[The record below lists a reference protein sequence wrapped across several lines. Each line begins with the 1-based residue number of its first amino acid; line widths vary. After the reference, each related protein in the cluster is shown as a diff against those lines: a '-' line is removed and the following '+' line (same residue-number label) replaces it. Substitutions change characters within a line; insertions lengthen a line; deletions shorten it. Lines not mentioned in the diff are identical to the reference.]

1 MDNEQLIDRVQTLL
15 VGMEERISVRFDGV
29 DSRLDRMDSR
39 LDRVEVRL
47 DRVEVRLDSVEVRL
61 DSLEIKVDSVHRE
74 LTLNNELLAP
84 FIRWSHS
91 VENEVIRLSAQL
103 QDVQARLAKLENP
116 QTQ

>member
-1 MDNEQLIDRVQTLL
+1 M
-15 VGMEERISVRFDGV
+15 
-29 DSRLDRMDSR
+29 
-39 LDRVEVRL
+39 
-47 DRVEVRLDSVEVRL
+47 
-61 DSLEIKVDSVHRE
+61 
-74 LTLNNELLAP
+74 TLNNELLAP

>member
-39 LDRVEVRL
+39 LDRVDSRL
-47 DRVEVRLDSVEVRL
+47 DRVEVQL

>member
-15 VGMEERISVRFDGV
+15 LDMEERTNKRFDKIDTRFEAIDARFDGI
-29 DSRLDRMDSR
+29 DSKLDRMDAR
-39 LDRVEVRL
+39 LG
-47 DRVEVRLDSVEVRL
+47 SVET
-61 DSLEIKVDSVHRE
+61 KVDSVHRE

-103 QDVQARLAKLENP
+103 QEVQARLAKLEN
-116 QTQ
+116 QKTQ

>member
-15 VGMEERISVRFDGV
+15 LGMEERTNVRFDK
-29 DSRLDRMDSR
+29 MDSR
-39 LDRVEVRL
+39 LGSLETRLGVVETRL
-47 DRVEVRLDSVEVRL
+47 GSLETRLGSVETKL
-61 DSLEIKVDSVHRE
+61 DSVHRE

-91 VENEVIRLSAQL
+91 VENEIIRLSAQL
-103 QDVQARLAKLENP
+103 QEVQARLAKLENP

>member
-29 DSRLDRMDSR
+29 DARLDRMDS
-39 LDRVEVRL
+39 RL

-61 DSLEIKVDSVHRE
+61 DSLEIKVDSLHRE

>member
-15 VGMEERISVRFDGV
+15 LGMEERTN
-29 DSRLDRMDSR
+29 
-39 LDRVEVRL
+39 VRL
-47 DRVEVRLDSVEVRL
+47 DKMDFRLGSLEARLGSVETKL
-61 DSLEIKVDSVHRE
+61 DSVHRE

-91 VENEVIRLSAQL
+91 IENEIIRLSAQL
-103 QDVQARLAKLENP
+103 QEVQARLAKLENP